1 MLVYLQKQFIIVLYC
16 WSWVDLCTLTDQII
30 NTADAI
36 FCESTEERSPED
48 KQRRAKKTFEEMMK
62 YLPGT
67 S

>member
-1 MLVYLQKQFIIVLYC
+1 VLVYLHKQLDIVLYC
-16 WSWVDLCTLTDQII
+16 GSWVDLCASTDQFI
-30 NTADAI
+30 NTADAV
-36 FCESTEERSPED
+36 FCESTEERSPEE